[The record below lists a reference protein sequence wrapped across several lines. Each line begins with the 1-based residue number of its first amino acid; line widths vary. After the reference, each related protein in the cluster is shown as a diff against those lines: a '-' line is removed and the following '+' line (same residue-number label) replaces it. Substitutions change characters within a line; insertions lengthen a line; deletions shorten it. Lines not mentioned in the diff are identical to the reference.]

1 MAAREIPSSF
11 FNQTVW
17 AMGSTAVLALAG
29 AILTFW
35 LAAVSGR
42 EALGVFNQLYAIYII
57 LGQLFAVGLN
67 DSTLKHAAQYR
78 EDAPERDT
86 VFKSALLCALAT
98 GIIGGI
104 ITFMLSGPITAVTD
118 SASVGD
124 GIRFI
129 APAVTL
135 FVINKVLS
143 NYVNGVQRM
152 QYYAVTQ
159 SMRGV
164 ILVVLIIAL
173 SLYDAP
179 MSAFGLAFIGAE
191 AGVLLCFT
199 PLLTRAFG
207 AAIPAGGV
215 SRWARRHFAFG
226 IRALPHGLL
235 TESFFRID
243 ILVLAVFLS
252 DKDVGLYS
260 FVAFFIEGIL
270 QIPYIVRIVTT
281 PHLIRIMDER
291 RLDLLGRQAL
301 RSIPASLVTTVAAS
315 GFVLLVFP
323 HLLTWFPLVA
333 DPRASEILGILLLGA
348 CVYAAFAPFES
359 IFISGGRPD
368 IQSLF
373 MMIVTACNVTLNFV
387 LIPQFGLAGAAAA
400 TAVTFAFSSVLLHP
414 LALHTFGI
422 LGWRR
427 TP

>member
-1 MAAREIPSSF
+1 MTELKAPSSF
-11 FNQTVW
+11 FSQTVW
-17 AMGSTAVLALAG
+17 AMGSTAVIAVAG

-35 LAAVSGR
+35 LAAFSGR

-67 DSTLKHAAQYR
+67 DSTLKHAAQHR
-78 EDAPERDT
+78 EDAAERDT

-104 ITFMLSGPITAVTD
+104 ITFMLSGPITAVTESD
-118 SASVGD
+118 SVGD

-129 APAVTL
+129 APAVAL

-159 SMRGV
+159 SMRGL

-173 SLYDAP
+173 SVYEAP

-191 AGVLLCFT
+191 AGVLLCFF
-199 PLLTRAFG
+199 PMIAGAFN
-207 AAIPAGGV
+207 ATTPAGGIG
-215 SRWARRHFAFG
+215 RWTRRHFAFG

-243 ILVLAVFLS
+243 ILVLAIFLS

-281 PHLIRIMDER
+281 PHLIRIMEER

-315 GFVLLVFP
+315 GFVFLIFP
-323 HLLTWFPLVA
+323 YLLTWFPLVA

-359 IFISGGRPD
+359 VFIAGGRPD
-368 IQSLF
+368 MQSLF
-373 MMIVTACNVTLNFV
+373 MMVVTACNVSLNFV
-387 LIPQFGLAGAAAA
+387 LIPEYGLAGAATA
-400 TAVTFAFSSVLLHP
+400 TAVTFAVSSLLLNL
-414 LALHTFGI
+414 LAFRTFAI
-422 LGWRR
+422 LSWRR
-427 TP
+427 TA